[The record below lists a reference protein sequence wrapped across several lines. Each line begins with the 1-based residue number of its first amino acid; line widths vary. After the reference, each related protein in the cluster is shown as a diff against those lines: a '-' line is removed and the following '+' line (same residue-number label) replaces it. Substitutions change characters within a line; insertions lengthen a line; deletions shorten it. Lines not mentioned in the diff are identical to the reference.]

1 MEVNSQ
7 ACFKT
12 NEQQQQQQQQKTPK
26 PQNKTKKRLIKPMQ
40 INKSNKKLKPYDFI
54 TWDFRSR
61 Q

>member
-7 ACFKT
+7 VCFKT
-12 NEQQQQQQQQKTPK
+12 NEQQQQQQQQNPQSPKTK
-26 PQNKTKKRLIKPMQ
+26 SKKRLIKPMQ